1 MAKQSRY
8 IFVTVLLF
16 LLIISMV
23 TGSVIHSFILLSV
36 QPLPDGY

>member
-23 TGSVIHSFILLSV
+23 TGSVIYSFILLSV